1 MRNLKGIRPLAIVMV
16 LAVTLIACEEE
27 LRTIGEGVV
36 AGEPFATGQEVY
48 DVFAF
53 NKSVQAVQT
62 NRLPLYQLGTYNDP
76 IYGRRNASIVSQ
88 LTFPNNAA
96 NPNFGDFSQEVEDNS
111 DTDDNDSS
119 IPENETVVEV
129 ILYLPFQLAQAS
141 TRDTD
146 GDSVEDQFDVNP
158 EDPLSD
164 SDGDGVS
171 DNDERILGSNPL
183 DPDEDGTGDNFA
195 ANTFPRRLTLDSIF
209 GDRTQEFNLRVTR
222 STFFLRNL
230 DPNTNFEEAQEFF
243 SSQDF
248 SAFEGEVLY
257 DGTGP
262 DQGPLTISDFEILTF
277 EEDDPD
283 TADIDES
290 RIVENRL
297 PPGLQI
303 PLDND
308 FFQTNI
314 LDKEG
319 QSELLSVANFNDFL
333 RGIRIT
339 GNDMEDLLFLFDLT
353 QATITITYNFQDFN
367 TTNDVAE
374 TVERDFIFNLI
385 QGANGVVTTG
395 NAVNTFEDDVLPGPI
410 LSGLDTGENASRIY
424 LKGGSGA
431 MSEIFLF
438 GDEETSRGRGQAF
451 IEEIRANNWII
462 NEANLVFYVDREA
475 LLAAGGTIE
484 PPRLYLYNAETNL
497 PLYNILSDPDPLEI
511 FEPLTIFPGYDGLL
525 EREGNTGLRYTVRI
539 TEHINNIIVRDSTNA
554 KLALT
559 VSSNIGFPFLAEGVG
574 SGSSEIDVPI
584 MSTINPLGTVLF
596 GSNVPASEE
605 NNKLQLEIFYTESN

>member
-1 MRNLKGIRPLAIVMV
+1 MRYFKGIKPLAIVMV
-16 LAVTLIACEEE
+16 LVATFASCEEE

-36 AGEPFATGQEVY
+36 AGEPFTTGREVY

-76 IYGRRNASIVSQ
+76 VYGRRNASIVSQ
-88 LTFPNNAA
+88 VTFPNNTA
-96 NPNFGDFSQEVEDNS
+96 NPTFGDSTQEIEDNA
-111 DTDDNDSS
+111 DADDNDAT

-141 TRDTD
+141 TRDAD
-146 GDSVEDQFDVNP
+146 GDAVEDRFDLDP
-158 EDPLSD
+158 EDPNSD

-171 DNDERILGSNPL
+171 DNDERILGSDPL
-183 DPDEDGTGDNFA
+183 DANENGSGDNFV
-195 ANTFPRRLTLDSIF
+195 ANTFPRRLALDSIF

-243 SSQDF
+243 SNQDF
-248 SAFEGEVLY
+248 TGFEGEVLY
-257 DGTGP
+257 DGTGAG
-262 DQGPLTISDFEILTF
+262 QGPLRISDMEIITF
-277 EEDDPD
+277 QEDDPD
-283 TADIDES
+283 TADVDES
-290 RIVENRL
+290 NVVDTRL
-297 PPGLQI
+297 NPGLQI
-303 PLDND
+303 PLDNE

-319 QSELLSVANFNDFL
+319 QSELLSVANFSDFF
-333 RGIRIT
+333 RGIRIS

-367 TTNDVAE
+367 TTDDTVE
-374 TVERDFIFNLI
+374 TVERDFVFNLL
-385 QGANGVVTTG
+385 QGTNIAITAG
-395 NAVNTFEDDVLPGPI
+395 NAVNTFEDEVFPANISDA
-410 LSGLDTGENASRIY
+410 LDTGENVSRIY

-438 GDEETSRGRGQAF
+438 GDEETSDGRGQTF
-451 IEEIRANNWII
+451 IDEIRANNWII
-462 NEANLVFYVDREA
+462 NEANLVFYVDRDA
-475 LLAAGGTIE
+475 LTSVGGTVE

-497 PLYNILSDPDPLEI
+497 PIYNIFTDPDPLEF
-511 FEPLTIFPGYDGLL
+511 FEPLTLFPNYDGIL
-525 EREGNTGLRYTVRI
+525 ETEGDVGSRYTVRI

-554 KLALT
+554 RLALS
-559 VSSNIGFPFLAEGVG
+559 VSSNIGIPFVAEGVG
-574 SGSSEIDVPI
+574 DGQSEIDVPF

-596 GSNVPASEE
+596 GSNVPASEDDR
-605 NNKLQLEIFYTESN
+605 KLQLEIFYTEAN